1 MAIHGKPVP
10 SRSLVCGI
18 LLLAVAGC
26 ASLDSGSQMHQPTH
40 HWARA
45 DVSVV
50 KYNFHNSRCLGDTQ
64 MNVRGARRDSPE
76 FRAYRACME
85 GEGYEL
91 VALSPLMAN
100 DRHPE

>member
-1 MAIHGKPVP
+1 MAVF
-10 SRSLVCGI
+10 RNLVSGGRLAVGG
-18 LLLAVAGC
+18 LLLVAAGC
-26 ASLDSGSQMHQPTH
+26 TSVGSGSHAGQPTH

-45 DVSVV
+45 DASVA

-64 MNVRGARRDSPE
+64 MNVVGTRRDSAE

-91 VALSPLMAN
+91 VAL
-100 DRHPE
+100 DRGIGTFEHD

>member
-1 MAIHGKPVP
+1 MRILAKLLSNGK
-10 SRSLVCGI
+10 LI
-18 LLLAVAGC
+18 LGGTILAVAGC
-26 ASLDSGSQMHQPTH
+26 TNMDSASELKQPTH

-45 DVSVV
+45 DVSVA

-64 MNVRGARRDSPE
+64 MNVRGARRDSAE

-100 DRHPE
+100 DRHPD